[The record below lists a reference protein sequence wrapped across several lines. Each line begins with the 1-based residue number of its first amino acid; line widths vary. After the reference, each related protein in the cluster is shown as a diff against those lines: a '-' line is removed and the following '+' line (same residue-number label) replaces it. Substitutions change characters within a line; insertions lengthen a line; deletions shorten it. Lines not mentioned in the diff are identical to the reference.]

1 MSTSGLQA
9 TNRQNVKEL
18 DSMKESISDI
28 INQLQD
34 IDPARLSFSP
44 FLDLDTQI
52 SLAPV
57 SDSPESSVE
66 ELHSSSHS
74 VSGSQRSLEPPPA
87 TDQPRSSAPCH
98 HQPSDGLPE
107 EPRADQTEEGE
118 LDQTL
123 SSPIITAHNLDAA
136 TENCISTPTLASQGD
151 IPNGTDTPR
160 WSPESTNLDCSV
172 DEGRPLIGPP
182 PESVELT
189 VWSSEGRGGTCEG
202 AEEASDRRR
211 CCCRCCQCRCC
222 QSGRVP
228 AFISVLASILC
239 AAGILYALY
248 FHVPIK
254 PPDFPD
260 IASRIVFTVCCCVVA
275 AIPILLAMLMGAA
288 CQFCTGSF
296 NLQESLPR
304 RRAVHQ
310 LFVTASSEQ
319 FLLYVLNLVVMAA
332 LLPQDQLKLVPI
344 LVAMFIF
351 GRLVYWVSLNVCSSW
366 RGFGSG
372 LTVFPLLA
380 MVALNLFLVYIR
392 NLESPHF
399 GSQDVLYNQVTP
411 SSWSGETSQ
420 SPSGKPDILPTFI
433 LDSQ

>member
-34 IDPARLSFSP
+34 IDPTRLSFSP

-87 TDQPRSSAPCH
+87 TNQPRSSAPCH
-98 HQPSDGLPE
+98 QQPGDDLPE

-136 TENCISTPTLASQGD
+136 TENRISFPTPASQGD

-160 WSPESTNLDCSV
+160 WSPESTNLDCTV

-182 PESVELT
+182 PENVELT
-189 VWSSEGRGGTCEG
+189 VWSPEGRGETCEA
-202 AEEASDRRR
+202 AEEASDRGR
-211 CCCRCCQCRCC
+211 CCCRCCQCKCC

-228 AFISVLASILC
+228 AFFSVLASLLC

-248 FHVPIK
+248 FYVPIK
-254 PPDFPD
+254 PPDCPD
-260 IASRIVFTVCCCVVA
+260 TASRIVFTFCCCVVA
-275 AIPILLAMLMGAA
+275 AVPILLAMLMGAA

-296 NLQESLPR
+296 GLQESFPR
-304 RRAVHQ
+304 RRAVQQ
-310 LFVTASSEQ
+310 LFVTASLEQ
-319 FLLYVLNLVVMAA
+319 LLFYVLNLVVMAA

-344 LVAMFIF
+344 LVAVFIF

-380 MVALNLFLVYIR
+380 MVAFNLFLMYTL
-392 NLESPHF
+392 NLKDPLF
-399 GSQDVLYNQVTP
+399 GSQDILYNQVTP

-420 SPSGKPDILPTFI
+420 SPSGKPDILPTDI
-433 LDSQ
+433 LDAQ